1 MNMYEKIETMDKRMT
16 NIENTLDLIAKNHLS
31 HIEKYTKW
39 TLVGIVVST
48 LLSLLAVASTV
59 L

>member
-1 MNMYEKIETMDKRMT
+1 MNMYEKIETMDKRMDK
-16 NIENTLDLIAKNHLS
+16 IESTLEKIANNHLT

-39 TLVGIVVST
+39 TLVGIVAST
-48 LLSLLAVASTV
+48 LLSLLAVATTV